1 MDAADAYVELYDILV
16 RCDLPH
22 LSDWSVTQD
31 VQDIADQIRSEVE
44 AQGELPD
51 QLWNTWLPGGPACTA
66 QALGVLLGLDRA
78 LLNAD
83 RARDT
88 LANRALGHLR
98 ARSILRSAMRT
109 PPAPSAGPCPA
120 SPRNSAPGSHW
131 PRRRRPPSGG
141 TPAPAAPRALGE
153 GIGLRSRA
161 ARNLTAPAA
170 HHQARHRR
178 GQVDP
183 VHAVDLQ
190 QSASIHHIAD
200 RDRVS
205 SRQT

>member
-1 MDAADAYVELYDILV
+1 MDAADAYVELYDTLV

-51 QLWNTWLPGGPACTA
+51 HLWNTWLPEGPACTA

-98 ARSILRSAMRT
+98 ARSILRSGHGDSAST
-109 PPAPSAGPCPA
+109 LGLPSSRLPTRLSTGISLLA
-120 SPRNSAPGSHW
+120 SAKEATVRRNAC
-131 PRRRRPPSGG
+131 PRRSSS
-141 TPAPAAPRALGE
+141 AGE
-153 GIGLRSRA
+153 GIGLRSCAVRK
-161 ARNLTAPAA
+161 LTTRPPIT
-170 HHQARHRR
+170 RLGTDKVR
-178 GQVDP
+178 
-183 VHAVDLQ
+183 
-190 QSASIHHIAD
+190 
-200 RDRVS
+200 
-205 SRQT
+205 